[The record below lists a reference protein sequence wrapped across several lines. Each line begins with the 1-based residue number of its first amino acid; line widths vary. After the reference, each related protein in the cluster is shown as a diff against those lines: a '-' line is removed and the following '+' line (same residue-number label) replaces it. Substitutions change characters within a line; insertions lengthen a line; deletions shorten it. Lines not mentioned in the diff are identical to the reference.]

1 MAGAVGG
8 ELGTLERLHRTL
20 QTSADDIQ
28 RVSGDIDGALRDAV
42 WTGANSEKFRGAW
55 EEFKPTLTPRLMDAL
70 NEAKEDVRI
79 QHNNLAEATG
89 EGARI

>member
-1 MAGAVGG
+1 MGGAVGG
-8 ELGTLERLHRTL
+8 ELGTLERLFRTL
-20 QTSADDIQ
+20 RDSADDIQ
-28 RVSGDIDGALRDAV
+28 RVSGDIDGALNDAV

-55 EEFKPTLTPRLMDAL
+55 AEFKPTLNPRLVDAL
-70 NEAKEDVRI
+70 TEAKEDVRI

>member
-20 QTSADDIQ
+20 QNSADDIQ

-55 EEFKPTLTPRLMDAL
+55 EEFKPTLTPRLVDAL

-89 EGARI
+89 EGNRI

>member
-8 ELGTLERLHRTL
+8 ELGTLERLFRTL
-20 QTSADDIQ
+20 QTSSEDIQ
-28 RVSGDIDGALRDAV
+28 RVSSDIDGALRDAV

-55 EEFKPTLTPRLMDAL
+55 EEFKPTLTPRLVDAL
-70 NEAKEDVRI
+70 TEAKEDVRI

>member
-1 MAGAVGG
+1 MAGAVRG

-20 QTSADDIQ
+20 QNFADDIQ
-28 RVSGDIDGALRDAV
+28 RMSADLDDALRDAV

-55 EEFKPTLTPRLMDAL
+55 EEFKPTLTPRLVDAL

>member
-1 MAGAVGG
+1 MGGAVGG
-8 ELGTLERLHRTL
+8 ELGTLERLFRTL
-20 QTSADDIQ
+20 QNSADDIT
-28 RVSGDIDGALRDAV
+28 RVSADIDGALRDAV

-55 EEFKPTLTPRLMDAL
+55 EEFKPTLTPRLVDAL
-70 NEAKEDVRI
+70 TEAKEDVRI

>member
-8 ELGTLERLHRTL
+8 ELGTLERLFRTL
-20 QTSADDIQ
+20 QNSAEDIQ

-55 EEFKPTLTPRLMDAL
+55 EEFKPTLTPRLVDAL